1 MLTGVCVRCVL
12 YRVVFFGENMPVA
25 IKTQSFEHVDSAE
38 ALLIVGS
45 SLQVFS
51 AMRLLNRARD
61 RKIPAAI
68 VNLGPTRG
76 DDLCDLRLD
85 APCTDLLTTVAN
97 DWKS

>member
-1 MLTGVCVRCVL
+1 MD
-12 YRVVFFGENMPVA
+12 RVVFFGENMPVTT
-25 IKTQSFEHVDSAE
+25 KTQSFAHVEDAA
-38 ALLIVGS
+38 ALLVVGS

-61 RKIPAAI
+61 RKLPIAI

-85 APCTDLLTTVAN
+85 IPCGEVLTSVAGVLG
-97 DWKS
+97 SS